1 MSQDHQYYVTSCDSD
16 ECLTIPPMKELC
28 EILTRKFEDI
38 DKLCDHLRE
47 ENEKLKNGEFEKQ
60 ELKRLKERYNEMQ
73 ADYFRGFPISEE
85 EDKKVKKM
93 DE

>member
-38 DKLCDHLRE
+38 DKLCDCLRE

-60 ELKRLKERYNEMQ
+60 ELKRLK
-73 ADYFRGFPISEE
+73 
-85 EDKKVKKM
+85 KKKIQ
-93 DE
+93 